1 MDWPQQLSEET
12 YMDVSKRQLFDC
24 GTPYQSKSAPMVLI
38 GSTIGAT
45 GDPYRY
51 KRPDGSHGI
60 LPRLLVESR
69 HGKPAFNALH
79 QPWVMDFA
87 RQAHEKALAY
97 AHKHSPEIAAEMR
110 DAIEKIPGELRV
122 CGTAFTAL
130 AVIGDGTDG
139 MNHPHLD
146 DHEER
151 WRLSPNWCV

>member
-1 MDWPQQLSEET
+1 M
-12 YMDVSKRQLFDC
+12 
-24 GTPYQSKSAPMVLI
+24 
-38 GSTIGAT
+38 GSTIGPT

-51 KRPDGSHGI
+51 KKPDGSHGI

-69 HGKPAFNALH
+69 HGKPAFNALQ
-79 QPWVMDFA
+79 QPWVTKFVQ
-87 RQAHEKALAY
+87 QAHGKALAY
-97 AHKHSPEIAAEMR
+97 ADKHSPEIAAEMR